1 MTLVAP
7 PVVTQKES
15 AAYPTRVVNLINPFA
30 PGASTDIVW
39 DAGSNQNQMR
49 STLHAPALQ
58 P

>member
-7 PVVTQKES
+7 PVMAQKES
-15 AAYPTRVVNLINPFA
+15 AAYPTRVVTLINPFP

-39 DAGSNQNQMR
+39 DAWSNQNQMR
-49 STLHAPALQ
+49 SVIHAPALQ